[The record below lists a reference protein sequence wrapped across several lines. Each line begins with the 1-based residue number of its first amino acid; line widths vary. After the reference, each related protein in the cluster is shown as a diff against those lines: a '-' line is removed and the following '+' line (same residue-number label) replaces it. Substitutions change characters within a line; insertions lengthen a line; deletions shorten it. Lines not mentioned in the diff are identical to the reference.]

1 MFEGFALADVD
12 VGAVTLRV
20 RTGGSGPPVLL
31 LHGHPQ
37 THVMWHLV
45 APALARDHTVVMA
58 DLRGYG
64 SSDKPPT
71 DPDHL
76 PYSKRVMAQDMLALM
91 GKLGHERFAVV
102 GHDRGGR
109 VAYRLTL
116 DHPERVN
123 RLAVL
128 DIVPT
133 AEMWRFAERAGKRFG
148 LAEYHWYFLAQP
160 DGLPERVIN
169 AAPEQYYFG
178 AGRERFDAEAL
189 ADYERAVRNPAT
201 VHAMCEDYRAGAS
214 IDDKIDE
221 ADRAAG
227 RRITCP
233 VLALWAARDELPRWL
248 DVLETWRGWAD
259 DVTGHGIDAGHHLA
273 EEAPDEVAAA
283 LRTFLGART

>member
-1 MFEGFALADVD
+1 MFDGFELSYVD
-12 VGAVTLRV
+12 VGPVTLRV

-45 APALARDHTVVMA
+45 APALARNHTVVMA

-64 SSDKPPT
+64 LSGKPPT
-71 DPDHL
+71 DADHL
-76 PYSKRVMAQDMLALM
+76 PYSKRVMAQDMVVLM
-91 GKLGHERFAVV
+91 GMLGHDRFAVV

-116 DHPERVN
+116 DHPERVT

-160 DGLPERVIN
+160 DGLPERVIT
-169 AAPEQYYFG
+169 AAP
-178 AGRERFDAEAL
+178 
-189 ADYERAVRNPAT
+189 
-201 VHAMCEDYRAGAS
+201 
-214 IDDKIDE
+214 
-221 ADRAAG
+221 
-227 RRITCP
+227 
-233 VLALWAARDELPRWL
+233 AR
-248 DVLETWRGWAD
+248 
-259 DVTGHGIDAGHHLA
+259 
-273 EEAPDEVAAA
+273 
-283 LRTFLGART
+283 